1 LNRLSQHAVVIGGG
15 VIGAMTAYHLTQ
27 VGWRATIIER
37 SGFGQGSSWGNC
49 GIILPSHVLTLNT
62 VDNLALGL
70 RWMLKKDAPFAIRP
84 RFDPTLFSWLGR
96 FAAGCTKKSRSRSAA
111 AVAGLTSTAVA
122 AFEAL
127 LREEGICCD
136 WQQRGAI
143 HLFRSPEAFARH
155 AAVDA
160 ETRRF
165 GPGCIALDR
174 KAIRSKEPAVGPAV
188 VGAWMDEN
196 AAHLRPDALMAELR
210 RVLNRRGVS
219 ILENTAWRSFRIE
232 NGRAVAANTSRGEIR
247 ADGFAVAAGAWTP
260 LHGAALGRRI
270 PIQPGKGYSV
280 TLSDA
285 TGVPDHPCFFEEYR
299 SVATPWKGG
308 LRLGGMMEF
317 AGYDDRI
324 DPVRIAALFS
334 AAKKHLRL
342 RRIGRVEE
350 RWCGWRPM
358 TVDGVPIIDRLPGA
372 KNVVLAAGHNM
383 LGISMA
389 PATGRLAAEM
399 LTGQPPHV
407 DPAPYRL
414 SRFNFLKNQ

>member
-1 LNRLSQHAVVIGGG
+1 MIGGG
-15 VIGAMTAYHLTQ
+15 IIGAMTAYHLTKA
-27 VGWRATIIER
+27 GWRVTIVER
-37 SGFGQGSSWGNC
+37 SGFGRGGSWGNC

-62 VDNLALGL
+62 IDNLTLGL

-84 RFDPTLFSWLGR
+84 RFDPALFSWLGR
-96 FAAGCTKKSRSRSAA
+96 FAAGCTQKGRDRSAA
-111 AVAGLTSTAVA
+111 AVAGLTSTAVT
-122 AFEAL
+122 AFEAI

-155 AAVDA
+155 ASVDA
-160 ETRRF
+160 ETRRV

-174 KAIRSKEPAVGPAV
+174 NAMRSTEPAVGTGV

-196 AAHLRPDALMAELR
+196 AAHLRPDVLMAELR
-210 RVLNRRGVS
+210 RVLTRRGVS
-219 ILENTAWRSFRIE
+219 ILENTGWRSFRIE

-247 ADGFAVAAGAWTP
+247 ADAFAVATGAWTP

-285 TGVPDHPCFFEEYR
+285 KGAPDHPCFFEEYR
-299 SVATPWKGG
+299 SVATPWKSG

-324 DPVRIAALFS
+324 EPVRIAALFS
-334 AAKKHLRL
+334 AAEKHLRL
-342 RRIGRVEE
+342 GSIGRVEE
-350 RWCGWRPM
+350 KWCGWRPM
-358 TVDGVPIIDRLPGA
+358 TVDGVPIIDRLPRA
-372 KNVVLAAGHNM
+372 KNAVLAAGHNM

-399 LTGQPPHV
+399 LTGEKPHV

-414 SRFNFLKNQ
+414 DRFNFLKIQK